1 MQPNDNTVDETGLQL
16 LGEAGI
22 GKLADI
28 QVTKDD
34 IVTIAVARREQ
45 ELLAQRS
52 ELEEELVRL
61 RKRHTETETQLE
73 ESIEAQAE
81 TLRTNYTDAVTTL
94 QACGFKNVK
103 LDLEHSWEET
113 KSGAKISVV
122 VSISCRQNRNDDSD
136 CDGSISSSQTLKLD
150 IDGSK
155 HLKALADLA
164 TSTEVAEKTL
174 LTVRRDLG
182 QLSSLERQAKAQVAL
197 QLLHN
202 SKVGKQLLAMMEK
215 PNKLLTIKKA

>member
-1 MQPNDNTVDETGLQL
+1 MQPIDDTVDETGLQL
-16 LGEAGI
+16 LSEAGI

-45 ELLAQRS
+45 ELLAQRG
-52 ELEEELVRL
+52 ELEEDLLRL
-61 RKRHTETETQLE
+61 RKQHAETTSLLE
-73 ESIEAQAE
+73 DSIEAQAQG
-81 TLRTNYTDAVTTL
+81 LRGNYTDCIDAL
-94 QACGFKNVK
+94 LAGGFKNAK
-103 LDLEHSWEET
+103 LNLEHSWEET
-113 KSGAKISVV
+113 KSGARITVV
-122 VSISCRQNRNDDSD
+122 AAISCGSRKEEVCN
-136 CDGSISSSQTLKLD
+136 GSISSTQTLKLD
-150 IDGSK
+150 TDGSK
-155 HLKALADLA
+155 LLKLLDDLV
-164 TSTEVAEKTL
+164 TSIELAEKTL